1 MDVLNG
7 HSFPANHSSGGRR
20 DRNLHFGQLISWWPC
35 WNRATRKKC
44 FSSTCGLLI
53 IGIKLNPPFM
63 ADNPVNII
71 QDRTRRQRP
80 RGKNRASEGGGVV
93 STPGIKQL
101 SLCFHGDLWTLAK
114 LINYQLSW
122 GHWLDSSCCYLQN
135 VLVVNILTE
144 MFPLSRD
151 YLLDDNIL

>member
-1 MDVLNG
+1 
-7 HSFPANHSSGGRR
+7 
-20 DRNLHFGQLISWWPC
+20 
-35 WNRATRKKC
+35 
-44 FSSTCGLLI
+44 
-53 IGIKLNPPFM
+53 M

-122 GHWLDSSCCYLQN
+122 GH
-135 VLVVNILTE
+135 
-144 MFPLSRD
+144 
-151 YLLDDNIL
+151 